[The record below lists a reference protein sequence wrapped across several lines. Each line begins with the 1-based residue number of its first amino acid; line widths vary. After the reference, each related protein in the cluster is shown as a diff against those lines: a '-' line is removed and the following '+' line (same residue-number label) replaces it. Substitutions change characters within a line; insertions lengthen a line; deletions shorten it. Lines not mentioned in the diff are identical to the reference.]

1 MRMKPGARMLGPQ
14 LPKIEVNE
22 EAAELDIPVE
32 PEPKPQPPVKES
44 PIGKLGELESSST
57 EVDSVSQDDYAEG
70 LPTPTRRQSGGK
82 WIWFTVLILFLILVG
97 AGALFLYIELRP
109 SPAKAYAK
117 AWEQLTDISSL
128 NFDFT
133 LSFDLKIEAEDTSN
147 VDSVVVFS
155 GVGKYDKPDR
165 EILVEGEDQS
175 LGNRL
180 AYKQT
185 IIGNTVYIKY
195 NDRDYLASQNL
206 DTALLTIQDLEAVNL
221 FSTFTPQTR
230 YGYGSEELLGVNNTY
245 RFRVY
250 PSDKPI
256 KDYVDLLLSKV
267 LRTLYPVA
275 TVEVD
280 TDSITFG
287 EVGYRVWVDTVTYLP
302 RKLQLR
308 IPTVSAQADDKE
320 LSLADLEVNLVLLEI
335 NPAVSINA
343 PI

>member
-1 MRMKPGARMLGPQ
+1 MLGPQ

-22 EAAELDIPVE
+22 EAAELEIPVE
-32 PEPKPQPPVKES
+32 PEPKPQPQTPEPS
-44 PIGKLGELESSST
+44 MGKLGVLELDAPDSQPEST
-57 EVDSVSQDDYAEG
+57 NEYTDG
-70 LPTPTRRQSGGK
+70 FPTVTPRSSGGR
-82 WIWFTVLILFLILVG
+82 WIWLAVLVLFIILVG
-97 AGALFLYIELRP
+97 AGALFAYIELRP

-147 VDSVVVFS
+147 LDTVVVFS
-155 GVGKYDKPDR
+155 GVGKYDKPGR
-165 EILVEGEDQS
+165 KILVEGEDQS
-175 LGNRL
+175 LGNKL

-185 IIGNTVYIKY
+185 ILGETVYIKY
-195 NDRDYLASQNL
+195 NDRNYLATQNL
-206 DTALLTIQDLEAVNL
+206 DTAVLTIQDLEAVNM

-230 YGYGSEELLGVNNTY
+230 YGYGSEEMLGMNNTY

-250 PSDKPI
+250 PADQPV
-256 KDYVDLLLSKV
+256 KDYVERLLSKV

-275 TVEVD
+275 TVELDAD
-280 TDSITFG
+280 TITFG

-308 IPTVSAQADDKE
+308 IPTVSAEAEDKQ
-320 LSLADLEVNLVLLEI
+320 LNLTDLEVNLVLLEI
-335 NPAVSINA
+335 NPTVSINA